1 LQQSIPVNYIRNS
14 IKATVDAY
22 EGTVNLYQWD
32 DSDPLVKSWSKA
44 FPGIVKPRSEMPEEL
59 LGHVR
64 YPQDIFKVQR
74 TIMSRYHVTDPLAF
88 YSGQDFWVIPIDPTS
103 PTLQEPQPPYY
114 LQLQMPGARAPEFSL
129 TTTFAP
135 VRRQTLASF
144 MAVNSQVGDDYGK
157 IRVLQLPRNTVIP
170 GPVQV
175 QNNFE
180 SNPEVGSLLNLLRRG
195 GSEVELGNLLSL
207 PIGDGILYAEPVYIR
222 AAAGES
228 YPLLRRVLASFGDK
242 VVFEENID
250 RALEVLLG
258 KAPPSSGLDEGA
270 LPEQTDT
277 AAPEQVEPGLPEEFE
292 PPVPE
297 AIPPAPVIE
306 DPEAELADALAD
318 MQSAVEAGRRALA
331 NGDFTAYGQAQRQL
345 EDALARAVAAERALR
360 AAGVNPVSIKPAK
373 NPVLA
378 RG

>member
-1 LQQSIPVNYIRNS
+1 
-14 IKATVDAY
+14 
-22 EGTVNLYQWD
+22 
-32 DSDPLVKSWSKA
+32 
-44 FPGIVKPRSEMPEEL
+44 
-59 LGHVR
+59 
-64 YPQDIFKVQR
+64 
-74 TIMSRYHVTDPLAF
+74 
-88 YSGQDFWVIPIDPTS
+88 
-103 PTLQEPQPPYY
+103 
-114 LQLQMPGARAPEFSL
+114 
-129 TTTFAP
+129 
-135 VRRQTLASF
+135 
-144 MAVNSQVGDDYGK
+144 
-157 IRVLQLPRNTVIP
+157 
-170 GPVQV
+170 
-175 QNNFE
+175 
-180 SNPEVGSLLNLLRRG
+180 
-195 GSEVELGNLLSL
+195 
-207 PIGDGILYAEPVYIR
+207 
-222 AAAGES
+222 
-228 YPLLRRVLASFGDK
+228 
-242 VVFEENID
+242 
-250 RALEVLLG
+250 
-258 KAPPSSGLDEGA
+258 

>member
-1 LQQSIPVNYIRNS
+1 
-14 IKATVDAY
+14 
-22 EGTVNLYQWD
+22 
-32 DSDPLVKSWSKA
+32 
-44 FPGIVKPRSEMPEEL
+44 
-59 LGHVR
+59 
-64 YPQDIFKVQR
+64 
-74 TIMSRYHVTDPLAF
+74 MSRYHVTDPLAF

-114 LQLQMPGARAPEFSL
+114 LQLQMPGAKAPEFSL

-180 SNPEVGSLLNLLRRG
+180 SNPDVGSLLNLLRRG

-207 PIGDGILYAEPVYIR
+207 PIGDGILYVEPVYIR

-250 RALEVLLG
+250 IALEQLLG
-258 KAPPSSGLDEGA
+258 AD
-270 LPEQTDT
+270 
-277 AAPEQVEPGLPEEFE
+277 QVDGPV

-297 AIPPAPVIE
+297 SIPPSPVPELIPPSPVIE

-318 MQSAVEAGRRALA
+318 MQAAVEAGRRALA

-360 AAGVNPVSIKPAK
+360 SAGVNPVSIKPAK

>member
-1 LQQSIPVNYIRNS
+1 
-14 IKATVDAY
+14 
-22 EGTVNLYQWD
+22 
-32 DSDPLVKSWSKA
+32 
-44 FPGIVKPRSEMPEEL
+44 
-59 LGHVR
+59 
-64 YPQDIFKVQR
+64 
-74 TIMSRYHVTDPLAF
+74 
-88 YSGQDFWVIPIDPTS
+88 
-103 PTLQEPQPPYY
+103 
-114 LQLQMPGARAPEFSL
+114 
-129 TTTFAP
+129 
-135 VRRQTLASF
+135 
-144 MAVNSQVGDDYGK
+144 
-157 IRVLQLPRNTVIP
+157 VIP

-207 PIGDGILYAEPVYIR
+207 PIGDGILYVEPVYIR